1 MAATECFHN
10 VLHFIQ
16 TSSLNYRIELS
27 PFSATIHLKNSF
39 LKDKNGN
46 PITFPPSITQSVHIK
61 TETDKIVEAQENRS
75 KILQA
80 NLENVMSDSE
90 KLSKSNINLENEIQA
105 LQTKLQASKLSIELA
120 KKGLSKDDDECHVE
134 QIVEEQKQELSEIS
148 FRNETLEALLKKA
161 NRNLLENQTKAKAE
175 LVESKKAFKAE
186 IKAWRKDLGE
196 ERSAKLKLESKLEK
210 LTQKNE
216 SFEKKS
222 NKKTIVKPASD
233 PSEDEIVKPTFDP
246 LEDEIYCTICAEP
259 ISDYVPKYFL
269 GTEMNPACERCQ
281 DSSISSDSDVDIT

>member
-1 MAATECFHN
+1 M
-10 VLHFIQ
+10 
-16 TSSLNYRIELS
+16 
-27 PFSATIHLKNSF
+27 
-39 LKDKNGN
+39 KDKNGN

-61 TETDKIVEAQENRS
+61 TETDKIIEAQENRS

-105 LQTKLQASKLSIELA
+105 LQTKLQASKLSVELA
-120 KKGLSKDDDECHVE
+120 KKGLSKDNDECHVE
-134 QIVEEQKQELSEIS
+134 QIVEGQKQELSEIS

-186 IKAWRKDLGE
+186 IKPWRKDLGE
-196 ERSAKLKLESKLEK
+196 ERSAKLKLENKLEK
-210 LTQKNE
+210 L
-216 SFEKKS
+216 KKS
-222 NKKTIVKPASD
+222 NKETIVKPASD
-233 PSEDEIVKPTFDP
+233 PSEDDIVKPTFEP
-246 LEDEIYCTICAEP
+246 LEDDIYCTICAEP